1 MSRKPGERSN
11 LFAKWVTKR
20 QQRHQRV
27 IDAYS
32 NQKLADADNRSLY
45 RELDRNLEI
54 IRHSIGKS
62 DDLVIRDF
70 QIKGN
75 PNLKAALIYI
85 DGLVNADSAG
95 HFILRASMFELRLP
109 DELTDQ
115 EQEMDLSLQIKNYGL
130 PSGEVDKGTTFQ
142 EVYKCVLSGD
152 SALLLDN
159 SATSLLINTKGWDRR
174 GVEEPQTES
183 VVRGPRDGFTETL
196 RTNSALIRLRLKDP
210 DLRFKNLMV
219 GRRSNTNVAVMYIEN
234 LADQS
239 IVDQVVERIRGI
251 DIDGALESGYIEQFI
266 EDNHWTPF
274 PLIQNTERP
283 DKATA
288 NLLEGKVIILVDGT
302 PFVLIAPAIFSQFYQ
317 SPEDYYERVL
327 IGTLIRGVRIISMAM
342 ALLLPSLYIAFSSYH
357 PEMIPSRLVFAMA
370 AGRSTV
376 PFPSIVEAFLMEVA
390 MEILR
395 EASVRLPGPIGQT
408 IGIVGALVVGQAA
421 VQAGIVSPIMVIIVA
436 LTTIGSFAS
445 PSYSAAI
452 ALRMLRFPMMLA
464 AGVFG
469 LYGIMLLLIVLIIHL
484 CSLKSFG
491 VPYMAPFAPMH
502 LKDLKDTII
511 RAPLYRMK
519 QRPISFQ
526 PANRKREGADQAGVN
541 SNGKAAEQSGRD
553 DSTQS

>member
-1 MSRKPGERSN
+1 MSRKPGGSN
-11 LFAKWVTKR
+11 LFAKWITKR
-20 QQRHQRV
+20 NHRRQEI

-32 NQKLADADNRSLY
+32 QQKLQDGKSQPLY
-45 RELDRNLEI
+45 RELDRNLDV
-54 IRHSIGKS
+54 IRQTIGQS

-70 QIKGN
+70 QVKGN
-75 PNLKAALIYI
+75 PSFKAALIYI
-85 DGLVNADSAG
+85 DGLVNSEIAN
-95 HFILRASMFELRLP
+95 HFVLQASMFEIRQP
-109 DELTDQ
+109 DGMSEAGQPLDWSQ
-115 EQEMDLSLQIKNYGL
+115 RIKNNGL
-130 PSGEVDKGTTFQ
+130 PIGEVGDGTTFQ
-142 EVYKCVLSGD
+142 EVYQSVLSGD
-152 SALLLDN
+152 SALLLE
-159 SATSLLINTKGWDRR
+159 SSVTALLINTKGWERR

-183 VVRGPRDGFTETL
+183 VVRGPRDGFTEGI
-196 RTNSALIRLRLKDP
+196 RTNSALIRVRLKDP
-210 DLRFKNLMV
+210 DLRVKNFMV
-219 GRRSNTNVAVMYIEN
+219 GRRTNTNVAVMYIEN
-234 LADQS
+234 LANPS
-239 IVDQVVERIRGI
+239 VVEKIIQRILNI

-288 NLLEGKVIILVDGT
+288 NLLEGKVVILVDGT
-302 PFVLIAPAIFSQFYQ
+302 PFALIAPAIFSQFYQ

-357 PEMIPSRLVFAMA
+357 PEMIPSRLVVAMA

-376 PFPSIVEAFLMEVA
+376 PFPSIVEAFMMEVT

-491 VPYMAPFAPMH
+491 VPYMAPFAPIH
-502 LKDLKDTII
+502 LKDLKDTIV

-519 QRPISFQ
+519 RRPVSFH
-526 PANRKREGADQAGVN
+526 PEDVIRENAIQAGVN
-541 SNGKAAEQSGRD
+541 SNGQATDQTERD
-553 DSTQS
+553 ESSRT